1 MVNIPG
7 NFPKGETEYPCICG
21 ETENMGHIYNCEILS
36 ERKTQILKYE
46 KIFDGTM
53 DQQIEVLRNIK
64 QNLEKRELLK
74 EK

>member
-36 ERKTQILKYE
+36 EIKTQNLEYE
-46 KIFDGTM
+46 KNFNGTIN
-53 DQQIEVLRNIK
+53 QQIEVFRITNK
-64 QNLEKRELLK
+64 TWRK
-74 EK
+74 ENC